1 MIEEP
6 MNNADLQIST
16 YVISIMARDRV
27 GIVADVSKNIS
38 ELGGNIT
45 DIRQRVLCGYFTMI
59 LLISFPAGITQAA
72 ILTKLAEGSESDL
85 DIQVKPVLE
94 KVSLPANNYPENTY
108 VLTVTGSDQ
117 IGFVAHVSKF
127 CKENQINILDLST
140 TSKADQYIMI
150 LFIDLTKAEDIDL
163 IRVRL
168 NQFSMKT
175 GFRVSLQ
182 HYNIF
187 RAVNE
192 IDLPIV

>member
-1 MIEEP
+1 

>member
-6 MNNADLQIST
+6 MNNTDLPIST

-59 LLISFPAGITQAA
+59 LLISFPAGTTQAA
-72 ILTKLAEGSESDL
+72 ILTKLAEGPESDL

-94 KVSLPANNYPENTY
+94 NVSLPTNNYPENTY

-117 IGFVAHVSKF
+117 IGFVAYVSKF

>member
-27 GIVADVSKNIS
+27 GIIADVSQNIS
-38 ELGGNIT
+38 DLGGNIT

-59 LLISFPAGITQAA
+59 LLVSFPEGITRNAV
-72 ILTKLAEGSESDL
+72 ITKLSEGPESDL
-85 DIQVKPVLE
+85 EIQVKPVLE
-94 KVSLPANNYPENTY
+94 NAALPSNNYPDNTY

-127 CKENQINILDLST
+127 CKENHINILDLST

-150 LFIDLTKAEDIDL
+150 LFIDLTQSESIDL
-163 IRVRL
+163 IRGKL
-168 NQFSMKT
+168 TQFSMKT